1 MKGLLLL
8 ASTVALATA
17 GSTTSP
23 APADPR
29 AAEAPFEA
37 ALAAKERKD
46 FVAYRDGIE
55 RAAAALP
62 DATRLLYRLSSAR
75 LLAGDRAGAIEA
87 FRRQVDAGLFRD
99 PRPDPEFA
107 PLVDDPAFRV
117 ELARLDRLEEPI
129 VASVEE
135 ARLAEKDLLV
145 EGLAH
150 DPLHG
155 SLFFSS
161 VHRRRILRRAANGD
175 VTVFAEL
182 AGKLPGSPLGLAVDV
197 VRRRLWVA
205 TAGLP
210 QGAGLPESEKDR
222 GAIAAFD
229 VDSGALVES
238 AAPAGEPHLFND
250 LTLARDGT
258 VYASDPRT
266 HAIYRRVPGRGAG
279 LELVLRSEALAS
291 PGGLALSADEQRLY
305 VADWTHGLA
314 AVDLTTRELRWLA
327 PPAGSTVLG
336 IDGLA
341 RAARAARSDC
351 ALVAIQNGV
360 RPHRITRFELAP
372 DGRSLTSATL
382 LERAVPGW
390 DEPTLG
396 VVAGDALLYVANSQ
410 WPRFGE
416 DGTTPAAESLSQPTI
431 RRLPLLPR

>member
-1 MKGLLLL
+1 VKGAVLL
-8 ASTVALATA
+8 ASAVALATA
-17 GSTTSP
+17 GSATAP

-29 AAEAPFEA
+29 AAEAPFEQ
-37 ALAAKERKD
+37 ALAAKERRD
-46 FVAYRDGIE
+46 LSGYRDGIE
-55 RAAAALP
+55 RAVSRLP
-62 DATRLLYRLSSAR
+62 DPTRLLYRLSSAR

-87 FRRQVDAGLFRD
+87 FRRQVDAGLYRD

-107 PLVDDPAFRV
+107 PLLDDPAFRV
-117 ELARLDRLEEPI
+117 ELGRLDRLEEPV

-150 DPLHG
+150 DPLDG
-155 SLFFSS
+155 SLFLSS
-161 VHRRRILRRAANGD
+161 VHRRRILRRTANGD

-182 AGKLPGSPLGLAVDV
+182 AGKAPGSPLGLAVDAE
-197 VRRRLWVA
+197 RRRLWVA

-210 QGAGLPESEKDR
+210 QGAGLPEKEKDR

-229 VDSGALVES
+229 LGSGALVELL
-238 AAPAGEPHLFND
+238 APDGAPHLFND

-258 VYASDPRT
+258 VYASDPLT
-266 HAIYRRVPGRGAG
+266 HAIYRRVAGRGAG

-291 PGGLALSADEQRLY
+291 LGGLALSADEQRLY

-341 RAARAARSDC
+341 RVARSED

-396 VVAGDALLYVANSQ
+396 VVVGDALLYVANSQ

-416 DGTTPAAESLSQPTI
+416 DGATPAAESLAQPTI
-431 RRLPLLPR
+431 RRLPLPPR